1 VCDCSDRDLCCMYCF
16 IVILV
21 KKHTKLYHDYF
32 MHEPGDWIG
41 CEVCD
46 RTAVDI
52 HHIEAR
58 GIGGSKEKDTPEN
71 LQALC
76 RECHSY
82 FGDKKQFKRLLKTMH
97 YEKIKETI
105 RENE

>member
-1 VCDCSDRDLCCMYCF
+1 M
-16 IVILV
+16 
-21 KKHTKLYHDYF
+21 KKHTKVYHEAFCID
-32 MHEPGDWIG
+32 PGEWIG

-52 HHIEAR
+52 HHIHPR
-58 GIGGSKEKDTPEN
+58 GMGGSNKKDTPEN

-82 FGDKKQFKRLLKTMH
+82 FGDKKQFKRMLTTMH
-97 YEKIKETI
+97 HERLKEIYHTWKSD
-105 RENE
+105 